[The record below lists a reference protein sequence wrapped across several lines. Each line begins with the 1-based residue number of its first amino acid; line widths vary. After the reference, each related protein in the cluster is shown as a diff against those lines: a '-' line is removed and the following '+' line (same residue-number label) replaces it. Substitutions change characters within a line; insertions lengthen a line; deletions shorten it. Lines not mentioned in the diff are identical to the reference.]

1 MTSSATMNASN
12 RTART
17 RRRSGLTA
25 LALTCAII
33 LSGCGLRLETP
44 PPTEPVPDAAEVL
57 RRTAVADALLV
68 ADQASTA
75 ATSDR
80 INADVEAELTTIA
93 ESATAQ
99 ADQLGGEYDSGLG
112 DIVSE
117 GTGGASPS
125 ATVQEHTPRA
135 VVASLRDAAT
145 RTRAASDQV
154 QSGPLGRLLAS
165 ISTSQTQ
172 HARDLALLTGVKGPA
187 LPSTQIPEPAD
198 PAPEPSE
205 GDEGSAAPAS
215 ATSDEAPV
223 APTGLSAEE
232 LSALILAE
240 DTAGYAFEVRA
251 AQSEGDVRTR
261 AHERAVVHRA
271 RAQAWALLSGVD
283 GTDQDPRRVA
293 YTVPGSDTPT
303 SQLAIDLEAG
313 LAQDYASLTGVAES
327 GTRAVLVA
335 LLTDSTLAGARWGAP
350 VVAFPG
356 LPERA

>member
-1 MTSSATMNASN
+1 MNPFG

-68 ADQASTA
+68 ADQATA
-75 ATSDR
+75 AAATDGIEPAIES
-80 INADVEAELTTIA
+80 ELTEIA
-93 ESATAQ
+93 ESATVQ
-99 ADQLGGEYDSGLG
+99 AEQLGGEYDSGLG
-112 DIVSE
+112 DLVSD
-117 GTGGASPS
+117 GTGASPS
-125 ATVQEHTPRA
+125 ADVQEQTPRA

-145 RTRAASDQV
+145 RTRAAADQA

-172 HARDLALLTGVKGPA
+172 QAQELARLTDVKGPT

-198 PAPEPSE
+198 PDPQPSE
-205 GDEGSAAPAS
+205 GDDDAATPAAAAS
-215 ATSDEAPV
+215 EAPV
-223 APTGLSAEE
+223 APTGLSAEN

-240 DTAGYAFEVRA
+240 DTAGYALEVRA
-251 AQSEGDVRTR
+251 AQSSGDTRTR
-261 AHERAVVHRA
+261 AQDRASLHRA
-271 RAQAWALLSGVD
+271 RAQAWALVAGVD

-293 YTVPGSDTPT
+293 YDVPGSETPT
-303 SQLAIDLEAG
+303 TDLARDLETG
-313 LAQDYASLTGVAES
+313 LAQDYATLVGIAEP
-327 GTRAVLVA
+327 GTRAVLVG
-335 LLTDSTLAGARWGAP
+335 LLTDSTLAAARWGAP
-350 VVAFPG
+350 TVPFPG
-356 LPERA
+356 LPEQV

>member
-1 MTSSATMNASN
+1 MNPFG

-68 ADQASTA
+68 ADQATA
-75 ATSDR
+75 AAETDGVKP
-80 INADVEAELTTIA
+80 AVESELIEIA

-99 ADQLGGEYDSGLG
+99 AEQLGGEYDSGLG
-112 DIVSE
+112 DLVSE
-117 GTGGASPS
+117 GSGASPS
-125 ATVQEHTPRA
+125 AHVQEQTPRA

-145 RTRAASDQV
+145 RTRAAADQA

-172 HARDLALLTGVKGPA
+172 HAQELARLTGVKGPT

-198 PAPEPSE
+198 PAPQPSE
-205 GDEGSAAPAS
+205 DDDDAATPA
-215 ATSDEAPV
+215 ATASEAPV
-223 APTGLSAEE
+223 APTGLSAED
-232 LSALILAE
+232 LSALILTE
-240 DTAGYAFEVRA
+240 DTAGYALEVRA
-251 AQSEGDVRTR
+251 AQSSGDTRTR
-261 AHERAVVHRA
+261 THDRAALHRA
-271 RAQAWALLSGVD
+271 RAQAWALVAGVD

-293 YTVPGSDTPT
+293 YDVPGSETPT
-303 SQLAIDLEAG
+303 TDLARDLETG
-313 LAQDYASLTGVAES
+313 LAQDYATLVGLSEP

-335 LLTDSTLAGARWGAP
+335 LLTDSTLSAARWGAP
-350 VVAFPG
+350 AVPFPG

>member
-1 MTSSATMNASN
+1 MASSAPMNPYG
-12 RTART
+12 RTARS

-75 ATSDR
+75 ATSDGIR
-80 INADVEAELTTIA
+80 ADVEAELTVIA
-93 ESATAQ
+93 ETATAQ
-99 ADQLGGEYDSGLG
+99 AEELGGEYDSGLG
-112 DIVSE
+112 DIVAEDS
-117 GTGGASPS
+117 GSSPS
-125 ATVQEHTPRA
+125 ATTREPTPRA
-135 VVASLRDAAT
+135 VVVSLGDAAT
-145 RTRAASDQV
+145 RTRAAADQAP
-154 QSGPLGRLLAS
+154 SGPLGRLLAS

-172 HARDLALLTGVKGPA
+172 HARTLAQLTGADGPA
-187 LPSTQIPEPAD
+187 LPPTEIPEPAD
-198 PAPEPSE
+198 AAPEPSE
-205 GDEGSAAPAS
+205 GDEGSATPAS
-215 ATSDEAPV
+215 AKEEETAV
-223 APTGLSAEE
+223 LPTGLAAED

-240 DTAGYAFEVRA
+240 DTAAYALEVRA
-251 AQSEGDVRTR
+251 AQADEPIRTQ

-271 RAQAWALLSGVD
+271 RAQDWAVAAGTD

-293 YTVPGSDTPT
+293 YAVPGTDITT
-303 SQLAIDLEAG
+303 TDLARDLENG
-313 LAQDYASLTGVAES
+313 LAQNYASLVGIAEP

-350 VVAFPG
+350 AVPFPG
-356 LPERA
+356 MPELA